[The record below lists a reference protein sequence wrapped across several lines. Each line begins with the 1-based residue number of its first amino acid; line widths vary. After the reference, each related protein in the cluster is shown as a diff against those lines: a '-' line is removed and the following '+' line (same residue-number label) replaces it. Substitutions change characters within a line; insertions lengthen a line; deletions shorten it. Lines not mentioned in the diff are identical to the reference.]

1 MSNYPVIIKI
11 VNCCKLLRAVLRT
24 LEGDD
29 LKDCLCVFSGKQKCP
44 EGRRYSHKN
53 GLFVS

>member
-1 MSNYPVIIKI
+1 MKI
-11 VNCCKLLRAVLRT
+11 VNCFKRVHAGLRT
-24 LEGDD
+24 LVGDD
-29 LKDCLCVFSGKQKCP
+29 LKDFFCVFSGQQKCP